1 MKALTFN
8 IYTKKAIQ
16 TIAVVFVLQ
25 VNFLFAAEAVGD
37 YDISNSPVC
46 KTCAYD
52 ALALSL
58 APVTPSEATF
68 SDDAAITGINLAPV
82 TPGEATFEE
91 VAEVAGI
98 TLSGFLAPVPPA
110 EASFEDGPESVN
122 TIDLVHF
129 APVTPAEADFND

>member
-1 MKALTFN
+1 MKTLIFN
-8 IYTKKAIQ
+8 IYTKKSIQ
-16 TIAVVFVLQ
+16 TIAVIFVLQ
-25 VNFLFAAEAVGD
+25 VNFLFAAEVGGD
-37 YDISNSPVC
+37 NYISNSPAC

-52 ALALSL
+52 ALTLSL

-68 SDDAAITGINLAPV
+68 ADDAAITGINLAPV

-122 TIDLVHF
+122 SIDLVHF
-129 APVTPAEADFND
+129 APATPAEADFND